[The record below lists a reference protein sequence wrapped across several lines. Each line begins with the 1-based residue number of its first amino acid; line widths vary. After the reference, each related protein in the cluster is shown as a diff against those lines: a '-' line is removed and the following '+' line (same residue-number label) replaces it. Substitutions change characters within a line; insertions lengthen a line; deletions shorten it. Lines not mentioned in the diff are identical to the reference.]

1 MKETKVEIGGKMILT
16 REDAERAIRQ
26 ADPEEVV
33 RLAYVGGAAVLD
45 LEHGYVLARGEVEG
59 WETCGATE
67 VLLWTVSREDHFFFR
82 DLLFSEDNGGNW
94 LDDEEVG
101 EVLLRVREG
110 MMSMRLDAECV
121 PVELL
126 GEMVSAYSM
135 RVHDRRAEEY
145 VRSLQDDPDPAN
157 PMPYNDDF
165 LRLARGD
172 IDRIYGTVPDG
183 EAKVKG

>member
-1 MKETKVEIGGKMILT
+1 MKETKVVIGGRKCLS

-33 RLAYVGGAAVLD
+33 RLAYVGGTAVLE

-59 WETCGATE
+59 WETCAPTE
-67 VLLWTVSREDHFFFR
+67 VLLWTVSREDHWSFYWW
-82 DLLFSEDNGGNW
+82 LESEDSRGNW
-94 LDDEEVG
+94 LDGDEVE

-121 PVELL
+121 PVELF
-126 GEMVSAYSM
+126 GEMVSAYSV
-135 RVHDRRAEEY
+135 RVQDRRAEEY

-157 PMPYNDDF
+157 PMPYNEDF

-172 IDRIYGTVPDG
+172 LDRIYGTVPDG
-183 EAKVKG
+183 EVKG